1 MLVCCDPAA
10 LVGVCER
17 VLVWNVFGGI
27 ISLEGVVEAGSL
39 DAFPQGKQCQES
51 EQAI

>member
-1 MLVCCDPAA
+1 MLVCCDFVV

-27 ISLEGVVEAGSL
+27 ISLEGVVEVGSL
-39 DAFPQGKQCQES
+39 DVFF
-51 EQAI
+51 